1 MTGPSSRMLTLLSLL
16 QARRDW
22 PGGALAGR
30 LGVTTRT
37 VRRDVDRLREL
48 GYQISAVKGPDGGYR
63 LAAGSELPPLLFDD
77 EQAVALAV
85 ALQHAPS
92 SGVDI
97 DEAAARALATVRQVM
112 PSRLRHR
119 VDGVQFSRAGARA
132 GVGNRVLVDPGVL
145 ETVSEAVRLR
155 RVLRFDYETRA
166 AGEPG
171 AGTEPGPVS
180 QTGAVTG
187 RGAVSG
193 TDVVRQTTPGP
204 ARRAEPHGLVART
217 GLWYLVAYDLDRD
230 DWRIFRLDR
239 LAPRTP
245 AGAVFAPRPVP
256 TGDPVT
262 FLAARAKGAT
272 EADLWPCVG
281 QVEIDLPAA
290 EVLPWA
296 RDWQVEP
303 VSAQG
308 CRVTAGSWSWHGLL
322 ADLLRLDAPFRV
334 VGPTAL
340 ADEAEAVAGR
350 LSRAVTP

>member
-119 VDGVQFSRAGARA
+119 VDGVQFSGT
-132 GVGNRVLVDPGVL
+132 GSRVLVDPGVL
-145 ETVSEAVRLR
+145 EAVSEAVRLR

-166 AGEPG
+166 AGDPG

-187 RGAVSG
+187 TGAGSG
-193 TDVVRQTTPGP
+193 TDAVSQTTRAP
-204 ARRAEPHGLVART
+204 ARRVEPHGLVART

-245 AGAVFAPRPVP
+245 AGAVFTPRPVP

-272 EADLWPCVG
+272 EVNLWPCVG

-296 RDWQVEP
+296 RDWRVEP
-303 VSAQG
+303 VSAQA

-334 VGPTAL
+334 VGPAAL
-340 ADEAEAVAGR
+340 ADEADAVAGR
-350 LSRAVTP
+350 LSRAVVR